1 MKTFFTKLLWS
12 SLLIYLANLGLGL
25 GLKALGPEYSD
36 SAYGQVKWEDFR
48 RIPPNSLDI
57 LFLGSSH
64 FLSGIDPAIIDS
76 VSGMNSY
83 NMARVGLRPA
93 SAYILLQEVLQKQ
106 RPEYVVL
113 DIFHRTFI
121 GSGYNHLY
129 DFGYVRYDSG
139 KVDFALTNFSLAENT
154 RLLFPTYLYRSNFPK
169 AGPLLGLNKKKAN
182 WRELHYKGYIAHP
195 ETVPL
200 ANLEENEFLNYRF
213 DPSDI
218 DPSSLQYLEKLV
230 ALCKEHHIKLRW
242 VTTPIPDICLE
253 GIQNNEQ
260 INDYFNLLSD
270 QADIPYLNYN
280 DPVRK
285 RALGLSD
292 SSDYSDDDH
301 LNVSGARKLSID
313 IAQVLLNEPG
323 RRNFELSG
331 EHQR

>member
-1 MKTFFTKLLWS
+1 MRTFFTKLLWS

-25 GLKALGPEYSD
+25 GLKSLGPEYSD

-48 RIPPNSLDI
+48 SMPPNSVDI

-64 FLSGIDPAIIDS
+64 FLSGIDPATIDS

-93 SAYILLQEVLQKQ
+93 SAYVLLQEVLQKQ

-129 DFGYVRYDSG
+129 DFGYVRYESG

-169 AGPLLGLNKKKAN
+169 AGPLLGFNTKKAN
-182 WRELHYKGYIAHP
+182 WRDLHYKGYIAHP
-195 ETVPL
+195 ETVSL
-200 ANLEENEFLNYRF
+200 ADLEENEFLNYRF

-218 DPSSLQYLEKLV
+218 DPSSLHYLEKLV
-230 ALCKEHHIKLRW
+230 ALCGEHNIKLRW
-242 VTTPIPDICLE
+242 VTTPIPDICLK
-253 GIQNNEQ
+253 GIQNEEE
-260 INDYFNLLSD
+260 INDYFSLLSE
-270 QADIPYLNYN
+270 QAEIPYLNYN
-280 DPVRK
+280 DPVRR

-301 LNVSGARKLSID
+301 LNISGARKLSID
-313 IAQVLLNEPG
+313 IAQILLNEPG
-323 RRNFELSG
+323 RKKFRQSG
-331 EHQR
+331 KSER